1 MRKLLWPVIGSVLMA
16 VLMTVQEAMNDRA
29 ISSQEWVMVAI
40 QATMVAHVYL
50 TANLPQYEKMKTWV
64 SGVVAVLQTLYVV
77 IVAGLDT
84 PEIIGLVITYL
95 AAVGVSFTRQPVT
108 TVVEGK
114 TVTPDERADG
124 ATTV

>member
-16 VLMTVQEAMNDRA
+16 VLMTVQESMSDHT
-29 ISSQEWVMVAI
+29 ISAQEWVMVGI

-64 SGVVAVLQTLYVV
+64 AGVVAVLQTLYVV

-84 PEIIGLVITYL
+84 PEIIGLIITYL

-108 TVVEGK
+108 YVVEGR
-114 TVTPDERADG
+114 TVPPNQPTA
-124 ATTV
+124 